1 MTEQPKWFEDGGQPE
16 EDRFADGFKDGFGR
30 AREIFWRDFMRK
42 AGDARLMS
50 EQIRE
55 LNPLKADEFALMDAI
70 YRSVADNIARSH
82 NLYPGAIAGDEALEG
97 PIGGGFTVNYDHLYR
112 Y

>member
-16 EDRFADGFKDGFGR
+16 EDRFADGFKDGFSR

-50 EQIRE
+50 EQIRA
-55 LNPLKADEFALMDAI
+55 LNSVKADEFAVMDAV

-82 NLYPGAIAGDEALEG
+82 NLYPGAISGDKAVDG
-97 PIGGGFTVNYDHLYR
+97 PDGLGYSVEYNHLYR